1 MKRIPITGVMIAI
14 LAVAGIFS
22 SCAAPEEKAS
32 PTPVATAT
40 VAMES
45 PADTE
50 REIRKLQMEYDKAA
64 LEQDAAAYD
73 RLFADDF
80 TLTQAG
86 GKITTRA
93 ETIAAAKAGDTKMQE
108 GRSDDIKVRVYGN
121 TTIVTCRWTEKSI
134 TKGKPFSGALRYT
147 TVWVKKNGKWQI
159 VSDQGTLITP

>member
-1 MKRIPITGVMIAI
+1 VTGAVIAI
-14 LAVAGIFS
+14 LAVSAIFS

-32 PTPVATAT
+32 PSPVPTATAAT
-40 VAMES
+40 ETA
-45 PADTE
+45 ADTE

-73 RLFADDF
+73 LLFADDY

-86 GKITTRA
+86 GKVTTRA

-121 TTIVTCRWTEKSI
+121 TAVVTCRWTEKST
-134 TKGKPFSGALRYT
+134 TKGKPFAGALRYT